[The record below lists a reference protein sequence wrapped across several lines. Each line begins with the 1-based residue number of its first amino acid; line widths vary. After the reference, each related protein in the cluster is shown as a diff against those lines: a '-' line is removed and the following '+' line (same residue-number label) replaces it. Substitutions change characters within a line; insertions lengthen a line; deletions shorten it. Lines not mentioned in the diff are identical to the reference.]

1 MTGSPG
7 AGAGPAGVPGPTGVP
22 GSAGLTAAGGRGT
35 AIRVLIA
42 DDEPLIRA
50 GIRMILTS
58 DREIEVVAEAANGRE
73 AVDLAR
79 SHGVD
84 VVLLDIQMP
93 VMDGLTALG
102 ELRRA
107 TPTARVI
114 VLTTFGERENVLRA
128 LEYGGA
134 GFLLKDTAPAEL
146 IRAVRAAAAGDAYL
160 SPGATR
166 HVVDQL
172 ASGRVAARGEEA
184 RARVAGLSGRERE
197 VLALLGEGLS
207 NADAGR
213 RLHMSEATVKTYVSR
228 ILAKLEC
235 ENRVQA
241 ALLARDAGL

>member
-1 MTGSPG
+1 MT
-7 AGAGPAGVPGPTGVP
+7 AKV
-22 GSAGLTAAGGRGT
+22 
-35 AIRVLIA
+35 IRVVIA

-58 DREIEVVAEAANGRE
+58 APDIEVVAEAANGRE
-73 AVDLAR
+73 AVELAR
-79 SHGVD
+79 SHAPE

-102 ELRRA
+102 ELGRVVPEVRA
-107 TPTARVI
+107 LI
-114 VLTTFGERENVLRA
+114 LTTFGEKENVLRA
-128 LEYGGA
+128 LGQGSA
-134 GFLLKDTAPAEL
+134 GFLLKDSAPGEL
-146 IRAVRAAAAGDAYL
+146 IGAVRAAAVGDAYL

-172 ASGRVAARGEEA
+172 ASGRAAARSEEA
-184 RARVAGLSGRERE
+184 RRRIAELSERERG

-228 ILAKLEC
+228 ILAKLGC

>member
-1 MTGSPG
+1 M
-7 AGAGPAGVPGPTGVP
+7 AGQ
-22 GSAGLTAAGGRGT
+22 R
-35 AIRVLIA
+35 IRVVIA

-58 DREIEVVAEAANGRE
+58 DQDIEVVAEAVNGRD
-73 AVDLAR
+73 AVEQAR
-79 SHGVD
+79 AHTAD

-93 VMDGLTALG
+93 VLDGLSALP

-107 TPTARVI
+107 APSTKVI

-128 LEYGGA
+128 LEHGGA

-160 SPGATR
+160 SPAATR
-166 HVVDQL
+166 HVVEQL
-172 ASGRVAARGEEA
+172 ASGREVARAEQA
-184 RARVAGLSGRERE
+184 RARVAALSEKERE

-228 ILAKLEC
+228 ILAKLGC

>member
-1 MTGSPG
+1 MT
-7 AGAGPAGVPGPTGVP
+7 AKV
-22 GSAGLTAAGGRGT
+22 
-35 AIRVLIA
+35 IRVVIA

-58 DREIEVVAEAANGRE
+58 APDVEVVAEAANGRE
-73 AVDLAR
+73 AVEQAR
-79 SHGVD
+79 AHTPD
-84 VVLLDIQMP
+84 VVLLDLQMP
-93 VMDGLTALG
+93 VMDGLSALG

-107 TPTARVI
+107 APEVRAL
-114 VLTTFGERENVLRA
+114 VLTTFGEKENVLRA
-128 LEYGGA
+128 LGEGSA
-134 GFLLKDTAPAEL
+134 GFLLKDSAPGEL
-146 IRAVRAAAAGDAYL
+146 IGAVRAAAAGDAYL

-172 ASGRVAARGEEA
+172 ASGRAAARAEEA
-184 RARVAGLSGRERE
+184 RRRIAGLSERERG

-228 ILAKLEC
+228 ILAKLGC

>member
-1 MTGSPG
+1 M
-7 AGAGPAGVPGPTGVP
+7 AGQ
-22 GSAGLTAAGGRGT
+22 R
-35 AIRVLIA
+35 IRVVIA

-58 DREIEVVAEAANGRE
+58 DPEIEVVAEAANGRE
-73 AVDLAR
+73 AIERVRA
-79 SHGVD
+79 HAAE

-93 VMDGLTALG
+93 VLDGLSALP

-107 TPTARVI
+107 APSTRVI

-128 LEYGGA
+128 LEHGGA

-160 SPGATR
+160 SPAATR

-172 ASGRVAARGEEA
+172 ASGREGARAERA
-184 RARVAGLSGRERE
+184 RARVAALSERERE

-228 ILAKLEC
+228 ILAKLGC

>member
-1 MTGSPG
+1 M
-7 AGAGPAGVPGPTGVP
+7 
-22 GSAGLTAAGGRGT
+22 
-35 AIRVLIA
+35 IRVVIA

-58 DREIEVVAEAANGRE
+58 APDIEVVAEAGNGRE

-79 SHGVD
+79 AHTPD
-84 VVLLDIQMP
+84 VMLLDIQMP
-93 VMDGLTALG
+93 VMDGLAALS
-102 ELRRA
+102 ELGRA
-107 TPTARVI
+107 APEVRALI
-114 VLTTFGERENVLRA
+114 LTTFGEKENVLRA
-128 LEYGGA
+128 LGSGGA
-134 GFLLKDTAPAEL
+134 GFLLKDSAPGEL
-146 IRAVRAAAAGDAYL
+146 IGAVRAAAAGDAYL

-172 ASGRVAARGEEA
+172 ASGQGAARGEEA
-184 RARVAGLSGRERE
+184 RRRVAELSERERG

-228 ILAKLEC
+228 ILSKLGC

>member
-1 MTGSPG
+1 M
-7 AGAGPAGVPGPTGVP
+7 AGQP
-22 GSAGLTAAGGRGT
+22 
-35 AIRVLIA
+35 IRVVIA

-50 GIRMILTS
+50 GIRMILNS
-58 DREIEVVAEAANGRE
+58 DPEIQVVGEAADGRAAVE
-73 AVDLAR
+73 AAR
-79 SHGVD
+79 AHAAD

-93 VMDGLTALG
+93 VLDGLSALP

-107 TPTARVI
+107 APAARVV

-146 IRAVRAAAAGDAYL
+146 IGAVRAAAAGDAYL
-160 SPGATR
+160 SPAATR
-166 HVVDQL
+166 HVVERL
-172 ASGRVAARGEEA
+172 ARGREAARAEEARGRVAA
-184 RARVAGLSGRERE
+184 LSEKERD

-207 NADAGR
+207 NADAGK
-213 RLHMSEATVKTYVSR
+213 RLHMSEGTVKTYVSR
-228 ILAKLEC
+228 ILAKLDC

>member
-1 MTGSPG
+1 MT
-7 AGAGPAGVPGPTGVP
+7 AEV
-22 GSAGLTAAGGRGT
+22 
-35 AIRVLIA
+35 IRVVIA

-58 DREIEVVAEAANGRE
+58 APDIEVVAEAANGRE

-79 SHGVD
+79 SHAPD
-84 VVLLDIQMP
+84 VMLLDIQMP

-107 TPTARVI
+107 VPQVRALI
-114 VLTTFGERENVLRA
+114 LTTFGEKENVLRA
-128 LEYGGA
+128 LGEGGA
-134 GFLLKDTAPAEL
+134 GFLLKDSAPGEL
-146 IRAVRAAAAGDAYL
+146 IGAVRAAAAGDAYL

-172 ASGRVAARGEEA
+172 ASGKAAVRGEVA
-184 RARVAGLSGRERE
+184 RRQVAELSERERG

-207 NADAGR
+207 NAEAGR

-228 ILAKLEC
+228 ILAKLDC

>member
-1 MTGSPG
+1 MT
-7 AGAGPAGVPGPTGVP
+7 AEV
-22 GSAGLTAAGGRGT
+22 
-35 AIRVLIA
+35 IRVVIA

-58 DREIEVVAEAANGRE
+58 APDIEVVAEAADGRQ

-79 SHGVD
+79 SHAPD
-84 VVLLDIQMP
+84 VMLLDIQMP

-107 TPTARVI
+107 VPEVRALI
-114 VLTTFGERENVLRA
+114 LTTFGEKENVLRA
-128 LEYGGA
+128 LGEGGA
-134 GFLLKDTAPAEL
+134 GFLLKDSAPGEL
-146 IRAVRAAAAGDAYL
+146 IGAVRAAAAGDAYL

-172 ASGRVAARGEEA
+172 ASGKAAVRGEVARRRVAE
-184 RARVAGLSGRERE
+184 LSERERG

-207 NADAGR
+207 NAEAGR

-228 ILAKLEC
+228 ILAKLDC

>member
-1 MTGSPG
+1 M
-7 AGAGPAGVPGPTGVP
+7 AGQP
-22 GSAGLTAAGGRGT
+22 
-35 AIRVLIA
+35 IRVVIA

-50 GIRMILTS
+50 GIRMILIS
-58 DREIEVVAEAANGRE
+58 DPDIEVVAEAADGRAAVE
-73 AVDLAR
+73 AAR
-79 SHGVD
+79 AHAAD

-93 VMDGLTALG
+93 VLDGLSALP

-107 TPTARVI
+107 APAARVI

-128 LEYGGA
+128 LEHGGA

-160 SPGATR
+160 SPAATR
-166 HVVDQL
+166 HVVERL
-172 ASGRVAARGEEA
+172 ATGREAARSEQARVRVAA
-184 RARVAGLSGRERE
+184 LSAKERE
-197 VLALLGEGLS
+197 VLAVLGEGLS

-228 ILAKLEC
+228 ILAKLDC

>member
-1 MTGSPG
+1 MT
-7 AGAGPAGVPGPTGVP
+7 AEV
-22 GSAGLTAAGGRGT
+22 
-35 AIRVLIA
+35 IRVVIA

-58 DREIEVVAEAANGRE
+58 APDIEVVAEAANGRE

-79 SHGVD
+79 SHAPD
-84 VVLLDIQMP
+84 VMLLDIQMP

-107 TPTARVI
+107 VPEVRALI
-114 VLTTFGERENVLRA
+114 LTTFGEKENVLRA
-128 LEYGGA
+128 LGEGGA
-134 GFLLKDTAPAEL
+134 GFLLKDSAPGEL
-146 IRAVRAAAAGDAYL
+146 IGAVRAAAAGDAYL

-172 ASGRVAARGEEA
+172 ASGKAAARGEVA
-184 RARVAGLSGRERE
+184 RRQVAELSERERG

-207 NADAGR
+207 NAEAGR

-228 ILAKLEC
+228 ILAKLDC

>member
-1 MTGSPG
+1 MTGP
-7 AGAGPAGVPGPTGVP
+7 
-22 GSAGLTAAGGRGT
+22 R
-35 AIRVLIA
+35 IRVVIA

-58 DREIEVVAEAANGRE
+58 DTAIDVVAEATNGRE
-73 AVDLAR
+73 AVELAR
-79 SHGVD
+79 SHAVD

-93 VMDGLTALG
+93 EMDGLSALA
-102 ELRRA
+102 ELRRTVPA
-107 TPTARVI
+107 ARVI
-114 VLTTFGERENVLRA
+114 ILTTFGERDNVLRA
-128 LEYGGA
+128 LEHGGA

-146 IRAVRAAAAGDAYL
+146 IRAVRAAAVGDAYL

-172 ASGRVAARGEEA
+172 ATGRAAARAEQA
-184 RARVAGLSGRERE
+184 RRRVDVLSERERD
-197 VLALLGEGLS
+197 VLSLLGEGLS
-207 NADAGR
+207 NADAGK

-228 ILAKLEC
+228 ILAKLDC

>member
-1 MTGSPG
+1 MT
-7 AGAGPAGVPGPTGVP
+7 AEV
-22 GSAGLTAAGGRGT
+22 
-35 AIRVLIA
+35 IRVVIA

-58 DREIEVVAEAANGRE
+58 APDIEVVAEAANGRE
-73 AVDLAR
+73 AVELAR
-79 SHGVD
+79 SHAPAVM
-84 VVLLDIQMP
+84 LLDIQMP
-93 VMDGLTALG
+93 VMDGLTALA

-107 TPTARVI
+107 APEVRALI
-114 VLTTFGERENVLRA
+114 LTTFGEKENVLRA
-128 LEYGGA
+128 LGQGGA
-134 GFLLKDTAPAEL
+134 GFLLKDSAPGEL
-146 IRAVRAAAAGDAYL
+146 IGAVRAAAAGDAYL

-172 ASGRVAARGEEA
+172 ASGKAAARGEEA
-184 RARVAGLSGRERE
+184 RRQVAELSERERG

-207 NADAGR
+207 NAEAAR

-228 ILAKLEC
+228 ILAKLGC

>member
-1 MTGSPG
+1 M
-7 AGAGPAGVPGPTGVP
+7 
-22 GSAGLTAAGGRGT
+22 
-35 AIRVLIA
+35 IRVVIA

-58 DREIEVVAEAANGRE
+58 APDIEVVAEAANGRE
-73 AVDLAR
+73 AVELAR
-79 SHGVD
+79 AHTPD
-84 VVLLDIQMP
+84 VMLLDIQMP

-102 ELRRA
+102 ELGRA
-107 TPTARVI
+107 APEVRALI
-114 VLTTFGERENVLRA
+114 LTTFGEKENVLRA
-128 LEYGGA
+128 LGSGGA
-134 GFLLKDTAPAEL
+134 GFLLKDSAPGEL
-146 IRAVRAAAAGDAYL
+146 IGAVRAASAGDAYL

-172 ASGRVAARGEEA
+172 ASGQGAARGEEA
-184 RARVAGLSGRERE
+184 RRRVAELSERERG

-228 ILAKLEC
+228 ILSKLGC

>member
-1 MTGSPG
+1 M
-7 AGAGPAGVPGPTGVP
+7 AGQP
-22 GSAGLTAAGGRGT
+22 
-35 AIRVLIA
+35 IRVVIA

-58 DREIEVVAEAANGRE
+58 DPEIVVVAEAANGRE
-73 AVDLAR
+73 AVEATR
-79 SHGVD
+79 AHAAD

-93 VMDGLTALG
+93 VLDGLSALP

-107 TPTARVI
+107 APAARVI
-114 VLTTFGERENVLRA
+114 VLTTFGERDNVLRT
-128 LEYGGA
+128 LEHGGA

-160 SPGATR
+160 SPAATR
-166 HVVDQL
+166 HVVERL
-172 ASGRVAARGEEA
+172 ATGREAARAEEA
-184 RARVAGLSGRERE
+184 RGRVAGLSEKERD

-207 NADAGR
+207 NADAGK

-228 ILAKLEC
+228 ILAKLDC

>member
-1 MTGSPG
+1 M
-7 AGAGPAGVPGPTGVP
+7 AGQP
-22 GSAGLTAAGGRGT
+22 
-35 AIRVLIA
+35 IRVVIA

-50 GIRMILTS
+50 GIRMILIS
-58 DREIEVVAEAANGRE
+58 DPGIEVVGEAADGRAAVE
-73 AVDLAR
+73 AAR
-79 SHGVD
+79 AHAAD

-93 VMDGLTALG
+93 VLDGLSALP

-107 TPTARVI
+107 APAARVI
-114 VLTTFGERENVLRA
+114 ILTTFGERENVLRA
-128 LEYGGA
+128 LEHGGA

-146 IRAVRAAAAGDAYL
+146 IGAVRAAAAGDAYL
-160 SPGATR
+160 SPAATR
-166 HVVDQL
+166 HVVERL
-172 ASGRVAARGEEA
+172 ATGREAARAEEA
-184 RARVAGLSGRERE
+184 RARVAALSEKERD

-228 ILAKLEC
+228 ILSKLHC

>member
-1 MTGSPG
+1 M
-7 AGAGPAGVPGPTGVP
+7 AGE
-22 GSAGLTAAGGRGT
+22 R
-35 AIRVLIA
+35 IRVVVA

-58 DREIEVVAEAANGRE
+58 DRQIDVVAEAANGRE
-73 AVDLAR
+73 AVEAAR
-79 SHGVD
+79 SHGAD

-93 VMDGLTALG
+93 VMDGLTAMG
-102 ELRRA
+102 ELRRVVPA
-107 TPTARVI
+107 TRVI
-114 VLTTFGERENVLRA
+114 ILTTFGERENVLRA
-128 LEYGGA
+128 LESGGA

-146 IRAVRAAAAGDAYL
+146 IGAVRAAVAGDAYL

-166 HVVDQL
+166 HVIDQL
-172 ASGRVAARGEEA
+172 ATGRSVGRGEQA
-184 RARVAGLSGRERE
+184 RARIAQLSGREQD

-241 ALLARDAGL
+241 ALMARDAGLGPQE

>member
-1 MTGSPG
+1 MT
-7 AGAGPAGVPGPTGVP
+7 AKV
-22 GSAGLTAAGGRGT
+22 
-35 AIRVLIA
+35 IRVVIA

-58 DREIEVVAEAANGRE
+58 APDIDVVAEAANGRE

-79 SHGVD
+79 AHAPD
-84 VVLLDIQMP
+84 VMLLDIQMP
-93 VMDGLTALG
+93 VLDGLTALG
-102 ELRRA
+102 ELGRA
-107 TPTARVI
+107 APQVRALI
-114 VLTTFGERENVLRA
+114 LTTFGERENVLRA
-128 LEYGGA
+128 LGSGGA
-134 GFLLKDTAPAEL
+134 GFLLKDSAPGEL
-146 IRAVRAAAAGDAYL
+146 IGAVRAAAAGDAYL

-172 ASGRVAARGEEA
+172 ASGRGAARAEEA
-184 RARVAGLSGRERE
+184 RRRVAELSERERG

-228 ILAKLEC
+228 ILSKLGC

>member
-1 MTGSPG
+1 MT
-7 AGAGPAGVPGPTGVP
+7 AKV
-22 GSAGLTAAGGRGT
+22 
-35 AIRVLIA
+35 IRVVIA

-58 DREIEVVAEAANGRE
+58 APDIEVVAEAANGRE

-79 SHGVD
+79 AHTPD

-93 VMDGLTALG
+93 VMDGLTALD
-102 ELRRA
+102 ELGRA
-107 TPTARVI
+107 APEVRALI
-114 VLTTFGERENVLRA
+114 LTTFGEKENVLRA
-128 LEYGGA
+128 LGSGGA
-134 GFLLKDTAPAEL
+134 GFLLKDSAPGEL
-146 IRAVRAAAAGDAYL
+146 IGAVRAAAAGDAYL

-172 ASGRVAARGEEA
+172 ASGKAAGRGEEA
-184 RARVAGLSGRERE
+184 RRRVAELSERERG

-228 ILAKLEC
+228 ILSKLGC

-241 ALLARDAGL
+241 ALLARDAAL

>member
-1 MTGSPG
+1 MT
-7 AGAGPAGVPGPTGVP
+7 A
-22 GSAGLTAAGGRGT
+22 R
-35 AIRVLIA
+35 AIRVVIA

-58 DREIEVVAEAANGRE
+58 APDIEVVAEAANGRE
-73 AVDLAR
+73 AVELAR
-79 SHGVD
+79 GHAPD
-84 VVLLDIQMP
+84 VLLLDIQMP
-93 VMDGLTALG
+93 VMDGLSALE
-102 ELRRA
+102 ELGRA
-107 TPTARVI
+107 APEVRAL
-114 VLTTFGERENVLRA
+114 VLTTFGEKENVLRA
-128 LEYGGA
+128 LRHGGA
-134 GFLLKDTAPAEL
+134 GFLLKDSAPGEL
-146 IRAVRAAAAGDAYL
+146 IGAVRAAAKGDAYL

-172 ASGRVAARGEEA
+172 AAARGPARGEPRNGATAAEA
-184 RARVAGLSGRERE
+184 RARVAELTERERG

-228 ILAKLEC
+228 ILAKLGC

>member
-1 MTGSPG
+1 MTGSP
-7 AGAGPAGVPGPTGVP
+7 
-22 GSAGLTAAGGRGT
+22 
-35 AIRVLIA
+35 IRVVIA

-58 DREIEVVAEAANGRE
+58 DQEIEVVAEGANGRE
-73 AVDLAR
+73 AVELAR
-79 SHGVD
+79 SHGAD

-93 VMDGLTALG
+93 VMDGLTALP

-107 TPTARVI
+107 VPAARVI

-128 LEYGGA
+128 LEHGGA

-146 IRAVRAAAAGDAYL
+146 IRAVRAAAAGNAYL
-160 SPGATR
+160 SPAATR

-172 ASGRVAARGEEA
+172 ASGRAAVRDEEA
-184 RARVAGLSGRERE
+184 RARVAALSARERD

-228 ILAKLEC
+228 ILSKLDC

>member
-1 MTGSPG
+1 M
-7 AGAGPAGVPGPTGVP
+7 AG
-22 GSAGLTAAGGRGT
+22 RQH
-35 AIRVLIA
+35 IRVVIA

-58 DREIEVVAEAANGRE
+58 DPEIEVVAEAANGRE
-73 AVDLAR
+73 AVDLSRA
-79 SHGVD
+79 HAAD
-84 VVLLDIQMP
+84 VLLLDIQMP
-93 VMDGLTALG
+93 VLDGLSALP

-107 TPTARVI
+107 APSTRVI

-128 LEYGGA
+128 LEHGGA

-160 SPGATR
+160 SPAATR
-166 HVVDQL
+166 HVVEQL
-172 ASGRVAARGEEA
+172 ASGREAARAEEA
-184 RARVAGLSGRERE
+184 RTRLTALSERERE

-228 ILAKLEC
+228 ILAKLGC

-241 ALLARDAGL
+241 ALLARDARL

>member
-1 MTGSPG
+1 MGTGFG
-7 AGAGPAGVPGPTGVP
+7 AG
-22 GSAGLTAAGGRGT
+22 RR
-35 AIRVLIA
+35 IRVVIA

-58 DREIEVVAEAANGRE
+58 DPEIEVIAEATNGRE

-79 SHGVD
+79 SHAAD

-93 VMDGLTALG
+93 VLDGLSALP

-107 TPTARVI
+107 APATKVV

-128 LEYGGA
+128 LEHGGA

-160 SPGATR
+160 SPAATR
-166 HVVDQL
+166 HVVERL
-172 ASGRVAARGEEA
+172 ASGRETARAEEA
-184 RARVAGLSGRERE
+184 RNRIAALSERERE

-228 ILAKLEC
+228 ILAKLDC

>member
-1 MTGSPG
+1 MT
-7 AGAGPAGVPGPTGVP
+7 AEV
-22 GSAGLTAAGGRGT
+22 
-35 AIRVLIA
+35 IRVVIA

-58 DREIEVVAEAANGRE
+58 APDIEVVAEAANGRE
-73 AVDLAR
+73 AVELAR
-79 SHGVD
+79 SHAPEVM
-84 VVLLDIQMP
+84 LLDIQMP

-107 TPTARVI
+107 APEVRALI
-114 VLTTFGERENVLRA
+114 LTTFGEKENVLRA
-128 LEYGGA
+128 LGQGGA
-134 GFLLKDTAPAEL
+134 GFLLKDSAPGEL
-146 IRAVRAAAAGDAYL
+146 IGAVRAAAAGDAYL

-172 ASGRVAARGEEA
+172 ASGKVAARGEEA
-184 RARVAGLSGRERE
+184 RRQVAELSERERG

-228 ILAKLEC
+228 ILAKLGC

>member
-1 MTGSPG
+1 MT
-7 AGAGPAGVPGPTGVP
+7 AEV
-22 GSAGLTAAGGRGT
+22 
-35 AIRVLIA
+35 IRVVIA

-58 DREIEVVAEAANGRE
+58 ASDIEVVAEAANGRE

-79 SHGVD
+79 AHAPD

-102 ELRRA
+102 ELGRA
-107 TPTARVI
+107 APEVRALI
-114 VLTTFGERENVLRA
+114 LTTFGEKENVLRA
-128 LEYGGA
+128 LGQGGA
-134 GFLLKDTAPAEL
+134 GFLLKDSAPGEL
-146 IRAVRAAAAGDAYL
+146 IGAVRAAAAGDAYL
-160 SPGATR
+160 SPAATR

-172 ASGRVAARGEEA
+172 ASGNAARGEGARHGVSPAEA
-184 RARVAGLSGRERE
+184 RGKVAELSERERA

-228 ILAKLEC
+228 ILAKLGC

>member
-1 MTGSPG
+1 MTGSPTG
-7 AGAGPAGVPGPTGVP
+7 ASTGSP
-22 GSAGLTAAGGRGT
+22 SGSP
-35 AIRVLIA
+35 IRVVVA

-73 AVDLAR
+73 AIDLAR
-79 SHGVD
+79 SHTAD

-102 ELRRA
+102 EFRRA
-107 TPTARVI
+107 APATRVI

-128 LEYGGA
+128 LEHGGA

-172 ASGRVAARGEEA
+172 ASGRAAARGEEA
-184 RARVAGLSGRERE
+184 RARVAGLSARERE

-241 ALLARDAGL
+241 ALLARDAGLDGGW